1 MIAINSRAK
10 MWSNQHRISDFSLN
24 PCLLCRHS
32 SNLIDLSKKM
42 LFPVGLSELTWRHVH
57 YYTIQCTCLQLSSQC
72 KIYFKGSFKVCRMVH
87 TSVNSTQIYKYKYSA
102 RCTSKSFQGMHWST
116 HTSAVWSAHNY
127 TNTNTVQDVL
137 QRVLKECPPVQCD
150 QHTNREGAEPRL
162 TALSTRQNS
171 TLTAWALWAGFK
183 WRMALFLPLPDFC
196 TLPVYIRTLWNYSCC
211 FLPSHIMSEQ
221 DGISTGRVKIFM
233 IYDIYHDII

>member
-1 MIAINSRAK
+1 M
-10 MWSNQHRISDFSLN
+10 
-24 PCLLCRHS
+24 
-32 SNLIDLSKKM
+32 
-42 LFPVGLSELTWRHVH
+42 
-57 YYTIQCTCLQLSSQC
+57 
-72 KIYFKGSFKVCRMVH
+72 YFKGFSRNGLKYPYQC
-87 TSVNSTQIYKYKYSA
+87 SVISRPEYKHKYSA

-171 TLTAWALWAGFK
+171 TLTLWQPEHCEQASNDGWHFFFLCRTFALCLYTFARFGIIH
-183 WRMALFLPLPDFC
+183 AVFC
-196 TLPVYIRTLWNYSCC
+196 LRI
-211 FLPSHIMSEQ
+211 
-221 DGISTGRVKIFM
+221 
-233 IYDIYHDII
+233 